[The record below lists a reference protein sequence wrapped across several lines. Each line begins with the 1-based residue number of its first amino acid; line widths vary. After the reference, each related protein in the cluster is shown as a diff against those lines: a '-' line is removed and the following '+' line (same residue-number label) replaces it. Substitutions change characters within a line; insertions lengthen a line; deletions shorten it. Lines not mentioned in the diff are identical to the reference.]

1 MTIIINT
8 DSNPKQ
14 IILVTRE
21 LVELSPGEKVEFD
34 GDIELVE

>member
-14 IILVTRE
+14 IILVVRE
-21 LVELSPGEKVEFD
+21 LVELAPGEKVEFD